1 MNILIT
7 FLSSL
12 VTFSLLTY
20 LTNGILE
27 IKKNFFVFLISLF
40 VIFNIIS
47 ALINILTTFE
57 IRIVL
62 LNVCY
67 ILYIRLITESNILKV
82 IIFVFF
88 PFILI
93 LSISEI
99 FTANFIRI
107 AFYDFLLNKN
117 GLLDFFLGLF
127 FTFIIAFLLISIYQ
141 AYFKAFTTISLPAYS
156 WIMLFLP
163 ISTILL
169 IYNLKNY
176 NSIFKNN
183 ISIFLILVLLLVSN
197 YINIIIFL
205 RSIKYL
211 DLKKRY
217 VMLEK
222 KEIESTARYN
232 LAISQYLNS
241 FKFMHNAREKI
252 FNLSNLIRNNEMQNV
267 EKNFEDINKDILTAM
282 NIINTNSNVLNNII
296 KENVKLLEKNDIK
309 YFIDLNNINSV
320 TKINQS
326 KLIYDI
332 FLTVMMYYEQQ
343 DSDEKYFIIKNRVI
357 GNKIALK
364 LSLGKNE
371 TKYDILNDFKERMY
385 SNYKIKVSVLIDKDV
400 SIILILSN

>member
-1 MNILIT
+1 
-7 FLSSL
+7 
-12 VTFSLLTY
+12 
-20 LTNGILE
+20 
-27 IKKNFFVFLISLF
+27 
-40 VIFNIIS
+40 
-47 ALINILTTFE
+47 
-57 IRIVL
+57 
-62 LNVCY
+62 
-67 ILYIRLITESNILKV
+67 
-82 IIFVFF
+82 
-88 PFILI
+88 
-93 LSISEI
+93 
-99 FTANFIRI
+99 
-107 AFYDFLLNKN
+107 
-117 GLLDFFLGLF
+117 
-127 FTFIIAFLLISIYQ
+127 
-141 AYFKAFTTISLPAYS
+141 
-156 WIMLFLP
+156 MLFLP

-176 NSIFKNN
+176 NSIFKNK

-400 SIILILSN
+400 SIILLLSN